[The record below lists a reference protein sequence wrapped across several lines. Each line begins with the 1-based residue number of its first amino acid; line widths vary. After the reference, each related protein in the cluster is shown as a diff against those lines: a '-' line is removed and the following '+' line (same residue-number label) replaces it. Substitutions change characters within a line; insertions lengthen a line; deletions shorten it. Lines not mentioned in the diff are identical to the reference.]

1 MVATRSPKVLWDH
14 CLEWYALVRS
24 ATCNSNFELAGQV
37 PETIMKGETYD
48 ISLLAGYGWYDWVYY
63 FDLAASYPE
72 DKEKLGRYLGPAT
85 DMGPAQAA
93 KILAESGMIKVRST
107 YRHLNADELRDEN
120 VLRKQAEY
128 DATVKEKLGKS
139 AKADEY
145 DGLVDIETPTYEPYE
160 DDDDPR
166 PKETPDVDDITPDTF
181 DNYVGAD
188 VLLPKGSEMV
198 TGKVKRR
205 SKDGDGKLQGTA
217 HQNPIL
223 DTRMYVVE
231 FPDGEVSEYAANVIA
246 ENMYSQCDVD
256 GNQFVLL
263 DCIVDHRK
271 SKDAVATSDQYVV
284 VKGRRHQR
292 KTTKGWQLCCQWKD
306 GTTTWERLAGLKES
320 NPIEVAEY
328 VVLLD
333 CIVDHR
339 KSKDAVATS
348 DQYVVVKGRRHQR
361 KTTKGWQLCCQWKD
375 GTTTWERLAG
385 LKESN
390 PIEVAEYA
398 VAKEIDH
405 EPAFNWWV
413 KKFLRR
419 RDRILSALKNTRYH
433 KRTHKFGI
441 EIPKTVAEAYE
452 LDRKNG
458 NDLWRKA
465 IEKEIEAVRV
475 AFKLLADDETPLP
488 TYQEIRCHMVFDVK
502 MEDFRRKARFVAGEK
517 LQRHSHMPVWCQE
530 KVYESR

>member
-1 MVATRSPKVLWDH
+1 M
-14 CLEWYALVRS
+14 
-24 ATCNSNFELAGQV
+24 
-37 PETIMKGETYD
+37 
-48 ISLLAGYGWYDWVYY
+48 
-63 FDLAASYPE
+63 
-72 DKEKLGRYLGPAT
+72 
-85 DMGPAQAA
+85 
-93 KILAESGMIKVRST
+93 
-107 YRHLNADELRDEN
+107 
-120 VLRKQAEY
+120 
-128 DATVKEKLGKS
+128 LGKS

-145 DGLVDIETPTYEPYE
+145 GGLLDIETPTYEPYE

-284 VKGRRHQR
+284 VKGRRHQ
-292 KTTKGWQLCCQWKD
+292 
-306 GTTTWERLAGLKES
+306 
-320 NPIEVAEY
+320 
-328 VVLLD
+328 
-333 CIVDHR
+333 H
-339 KSKDAVATS
+339 
-348 DQYVVVKGRRHQR
+348 

-398 VAKEIDH
+398 VAKVLQ
-405 EPAFNWWV
+405 F
-413 KKFLRR
+413 FLNR
-419 RDRILSALKNTRYH
+419 RDI
-433 KRTHKFGI
+433 
-441 EIPKTVAEAYE
+441 
-452 LDRKNG
+452 D
-458 NDLWRKA
+458 
-465 IEKEIEAVRV
+465 
-475 AFKLLADDETPLP
+475 
-488 TYQEIRCHMVFDVK
+488 
-502 MEDFRRKARFVAGEK
+502 AR
-517 LQRHSHMPVWCQE
+517 
-530 KVYESR
+530 